1 VLQLDC
7 TKAMAELGWAPR
19 LRLEEALEMT
29 INWYRR
35 VASGASAMQ
44 LCEAQ
49 IAGFGDEELA

>member
-1 VLQLDC
+1 
-7 TKAMAELGWAPR
+7 
-19 LRLEEALEMT
+19 MT